1 MPLAGPRLMSHVTR
15 RTRSGSP
22 LWAMRSSANRFT
34 ATGNQWVGGIPVTF
48 KVYYFTGSA
57 KRVLKTIKCS
67 TGGITQVAAVT
78 TTFTHSGQTNTVIAK
93 ATTSAIGTDA
103 SDLPDCQVADDTAG
117 LFGTWV

>member
-1 MPLAGPRLMSHVTR
+1 MCPFGFRLLSKRAWPASCV
-15 RTRSGSP
+15 
-22 LWAMRSSANRFT
+22 RFSFAKT
-34 ATGNQWVGGIPVTF
+34 TGNQWVGGIPVTF